1 LATAFNVPRPNEA
14 KASAFRQLFNM
25 KGAKFVSSV
34 PQWSRV
40 RVVREGSPEKALVK
54 GGEDLDQVFD
64 ENEVEHR

>member
-1 LATAFNVPRPNEA
+1 MA
-14 KASAFRQLFNM
+14 M

>member
-1 LATAFNVPRPNEA
+1 MRRRLLRFGSFSMA
-14 KASAFRQLFNM
+14 M